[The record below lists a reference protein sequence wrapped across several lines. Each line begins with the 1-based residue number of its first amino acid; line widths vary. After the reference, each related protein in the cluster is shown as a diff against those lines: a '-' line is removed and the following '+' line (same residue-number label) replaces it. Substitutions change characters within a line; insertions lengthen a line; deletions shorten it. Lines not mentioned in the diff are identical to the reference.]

1 MNADE
6 GVTQITIVDTEPNTQ
21 DEALSLMTDRA
32 HFMAAQPAFISINLY
47 RSQDGRRAINH
58 IRWTDRESL
67 RAAHRSPGFR
77 DQWSKFDKLA
87 DDIDPHL
94 YEAACSLS

>member
-6 GVTQITIVDTEPNTQ
+6 GVTQITIVDTEPSTQ
-21 DEALSLMTDRA
+21 TEVLSLMKARA
-32 HFMAAQPAFISINLY
+32 HFMAGQPGFISINLY
-47 RSQDGRRAINH
+47 RSQDGRRVINH
-58 IRWTDRESL
+58 ARWTDNDSPRS
-67 RAAHRSPGFR
+67 AHRYPEFR

-94 YEAACSLS
+94 YETACSLP

>member
-1 MNADE
+1 MNADK

-21 DEALSLMTDRA
+21 DEVLSLMTDRA
-32 HFMAAQPAFISINLY
+32 HFMATQPGFISINLY
-47 RSQDGRRAINH
+47 RSQDGRRVINH

-67 RAAHRSPGFR
+67 RGAHRSPEFR